1 METPPFLEHLGLT
14 EAVSDEREI
23 KRAYARLLKQV
34 DQEADPAGFQKL
46 REAYETS
53 LGWFGWRQR
62 QQAML
67 AEEEAEEA
75 VVTTQSPESATLAES
90 STTQSQAAASDVA
103 IEVQHDHRVDDNS
116 PPASAAEPVPA
127 PEPERPLPQDHAAAL
142 FDQYFS
148 HACSNE
154 QDAAARLNMCL
165 DDDRLIDLET
175 RAIFEYR
182 VAHALA
188 EGYTDGKH
196 FLWKAAQAAF
206 GWDDD
211 HTRLRHF
218 HQAGHVLENALGEQD
233 VFEHQDESRRQ
244 EQARLMDRLRDAR
257 RPHDSEFSRL
267 MPVLEWMLGS
277 FPNLMWVTTKAEN
290 VQAWREHH
298 ETLPQSLRAMR
309 EPTPTSDPAMLQP
322 SKNEESGS
330 SGKAWMFFVLCIIGL
345 TNFFKLIGND
355 HPAPSSHAADP
366 AYQAQVTAHL
376 REHTERVTRELQEA
390 MASAPSSPASGN
402 QSAKIINPG
411 ELAQLLYGAPTA
423 ERCERASALA
433 NELVTD
439 QSAPDPRLGPTFDSF
454 VTECVYKNLWP
465 NRGDPVSKAAMRRDV
480 AHSRHDRAAAIPR
493 PRAETAGYRAFP
505 QALARMTEPPV
516 SAAKC
521 SEAEQFAQDYS
532 LGSARTNLDFGLA
545 FNALIIDCADAGLW
559 RDSGALDWARLH
571 VPRNL
576 LPSARNQREELLRLA
591 GSPAPPGPTA
601 QVATVRDS
609 SRTQKSP

>member
-1 METPPFLEHLGLT
+1 MATPPFLEHLGLT

-23 KRAYARLLKQV
+23 KRAYARLVKQI

-53 LGWFGWRQR
+53 LGWFGWRQHH
-62 QQAML
+62 QAMQE
-67 AEEEAEEA
+67 EEEASEPVAMTESCEA
-75 VVTTQSPESATLAES
+75 ATQPESTPTHDAVAEPGG
-90 STTQSQAAASDVA
+90 VA
-103 IEVQHDHRVDDNS
+103 EVPREHAVDDS
-116 PPASAAEPVPA
+116 PPATAAEPDPVP
-127 PEPERPLPQDHAAAL
+127 ETQLPLPQDHAAAL
-142 FDQYFS
+142 FEQHLS
-148 HACSNE
+148 QPCISE
-154 QDAAARLNMCL
+154 QDAATRLTLCL

-244 EQARLMDRLRDAR
+244 EQARIMDRLRDAR

-309 EPTPTSDPAMLQP
+309 EPVPTSDPAMLRP

-330 SGKAWMFFVLCIIGL
+330 SGKAWMFFVACIIGL
-345 TNFFKLIGND
+345 TNFFKMVGND
-355 HPAPSSHAADP
+355 HPAPGSHAADP
-366 AYQAQVTAHL
+366 AYQAQMAAQL
-376 REHTERVTRELQEA
+376 RAHTEQVTRELDAA
-390 MASAPSSPASGN
+390 MASAPSTRASGE
-402 QSAKIINPG
+402 QTAKVINPA
-411 ELAQLLYGAPTA
+411 ELVRLLYGAPTA

-433 NELVTD
+433 NELVAGAA
-439 QSAPDPRLGPTFDSF
+439 SPDPRLGPTFDSF

-465 NRGDPVSKAAMRRDV
+465 DRGDPVSKAAMRRDI
-480 AHSRHDRAAAIPR
+480 AHSKEEQNRGR
-493 PRAETAGYRAFP
+493 PG
-505 QALARMTEPPV
+505 
-516 SAAKC
+516 
-521 SEAEQFAQDYS
+521 
-532 LGSARTNLDFGLA
+532 GL
-545 FNALIIDCADAGLW
+545 
-559 RDSGALDWARLH
+559 
-571 VPRNL
+571 
-576 LPSARNQREELLRLA
+576 
-591 GSPAPPGPTA
+591 
-601 QVATVRDS
+601 S
-609 SRTQKSP
+609 S